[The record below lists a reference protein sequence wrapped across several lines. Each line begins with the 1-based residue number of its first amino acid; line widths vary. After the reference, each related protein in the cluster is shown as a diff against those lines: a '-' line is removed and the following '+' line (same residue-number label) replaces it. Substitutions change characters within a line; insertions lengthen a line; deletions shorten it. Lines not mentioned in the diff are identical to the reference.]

1 MNILVFNCGSSS
13 LKYRLLA
20 MPAETELAGG
30 EAQRISPKTAV
41 PSRIVHRCAGRE
53 QIITRPLA
61 DHAAAFAAVMELLG
75 SQPRLFPAVLA
86 HRVVHGGDRFTGPTL
101 LDGPAFHDL
110 EQLSDLAP
118 LHNPP
123 ALALIRA
130 CREHYPS
137 LPQVAVFDTAFHAT
151 IPEHARQYGLPRRL
165 TRELG
170 LRKFG
175 FHGTSHRYVMREAA
189 HFLGIPVARFS
200 AVSAHLGSGG
210 ASLCAIVDGCS
221 VDNTMGYSSLP
232 GLVMSTRGGDL
243 DPAVPLNLM
252 AGNVTGVADLEA
264 ALYRTSGVLGLSGTS
279 SDIRD
284 LLAGP
289 GTAAGQ
295 EPADARTT
303 ETYLWRL
310 RTYLGAYLLTAGNP
324 AAVIFTDTI
333 GEMVPAVR
341 WSVCAGLEQ
350 LGVGIDPHL
359 NELPGPLPRDIATAE
374 SPVRILVMATN
385 EELAIA
391 RETYELLHYPSAMP
405 VAEEA

>member
-1 MNILVFNCGSSS
+1 MHVLVFNCGSSS

-41 PSRIVHRCAGRE
+41 PSRIVHRVGGEE
-53 QIITRPLA
+53 QIVTRPLP

-75 SQPRLFPAVLA
+75 RQPQLFPGVIA
-86 HRVVHGGDRFTGPTL
+86 HRVVHGGERFPGPTL
-101 LDGPAFHDL
+101 LDRAAFHDL

-130 CREHYPS
+130 CRERYPS

-170 LRKFG
+170 LRKYG
-175 FHGTSHRYVMREAA
+175 FHGTSHRYVMRAA
-189 HFLGIPVARFS
+189 AKFLRIPVPRFS

-232 GLVMSTRGGDL
+232 GLLMSTRGGDL

-252 AGNVTGVADLEA
+252 AGNTTGAADLEA
-264 ALYRTSGVLGLSGTS
+264 ALYRGSGVLGMSGTS

-289 GTAAGQ
+289 GAAAG
-295 EPADARTT
+295 PGSASARTT

-324 AAVIFTDTI
+324 ATLIFTDTI

-341 WSVCAGLEQ
+341 WSVCSGLEE
-350 LGVGIDPHL
+350 LGLAIDPAL
-359 NELPGPLPRDIATAE
+359 NESSGPLPRDIATAD
-374 SPVRILVMATN
+374 SPIRILVMATN

-391 RETYELLHYPSAMP
+391 RETHELLSCPA
-405 VAEEA
+405 AALEGAQ